1 MSLDELA
8 KDIPRIVAK
17 YQLIDID
24 FDTECIYELGDL
36 SSLLTRIVDLILSE
50 EGIQIEEEISA
61 DGKHFIATLSNQKS
75 SIVFTTNADSDWLSD
90 EFFSSLEELS
100 NAFGSDKKLYSINPA
115 IGLTGQEAWYFYGT
129 EEQLRSAR
137 KEGLP
142 LVFPEEDFLET
153 EEYQKYSIE

>member
-61 DGKHFIATLSNQKS
+61 DGKHF
-75 SIVFTTNADSDWLSD
+75 
-90 EFFSSLEELS
+90 
-100 NAFGSDKKLYSINPA
+100 
-115 IGLTGQEAWYFYGT
+115 
-129 EEQLRSAR
+129 
-137 KEGLP
+137 
-142 LVFPEEDFLET
+142 
-153 EEYQKYSIE
+153 